1 MKESIVTLMKRHA
14 KSLSHETW
22 SDFNKNVNEIGDA
35 LTLVS
40 MEVAHLQGKVD
51 QLQEQQVRGVP
62 GTYASALAA
71 AGALAG
77 PSVAP
82 TGGAVL
88 PQVDPEPVQD
98 SRETLLVY
106 GKPEVNTWAALTTRF
121 DQVTCNIQNVSV
133 KNIAANGV
141 SVQASNRVGAPVFAA
156 LRSRSLSPFRLT
168 PHEPVERSRL
178 RLLQEIRSLTGRQT
192 PRTHGGTEL
201 WILARL
207 ALDEVE
213 VAAPLNNYIRE
224 CFFRDVRPAPP
235 HRQRRPQ
242 RPLSRREQKKDYALA
257 QELFRKRQS
266 ECARDILDGKAAAE
280 VEDPETFL
288 KEWESIMAGSV
299 PPPIPEKLSVIGA
312 ALDPF

>member
-178 RLLQEIRSLTGRQT
+178 RLLQEIRSLTGSKR
-192 PRTHGGTEL
+192 RTTL
-201 WILARL
+201 W
-207 ALDEVE
+207 
-213 VAAPLNNYIRE
+213 
-224 CFFRDVRPAPP
+224 
-235 HRQRRPQ
+235 HR
-242 RPLSRREQKKDYALA
+242 SC
-257 QELFRKRQS
+257 S
-266 ECARDILDGKAAAE
+266 GSTECARDILDGKAAAE